1 MLDQKINYY
10 NIIFDRVYIAEDKV
24 ALTWDHMITKLGDS
38 LGSSSLQSDQ
48 LETHLKYLVELIP
61 QWLEIITIK
70 TRKYVKIKD
79 KTMSLQALKI
89 IIDQQKR
96 KLTSHS

>member
-38 LGSSSLQSDQ
+38 LGSSSLQSGI
-48 LETHLKYLVELIP
+48 V
-61 QWLEIITIK
+61 
-70 TRKYVKIKD
+70 
-79 KTMSLQALKI
+79 
-89 IIDQQKR
+89 
-96 KLTSHS
+96 